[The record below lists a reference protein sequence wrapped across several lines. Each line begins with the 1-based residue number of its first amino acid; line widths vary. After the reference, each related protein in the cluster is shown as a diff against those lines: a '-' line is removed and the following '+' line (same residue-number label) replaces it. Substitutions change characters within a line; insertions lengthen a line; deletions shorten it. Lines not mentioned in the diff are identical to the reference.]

1 MHPLRYTHRQ
11 FGITSFNYKIKMK
24 TLQKNYIMMLWCCD
38 KNTAPWNE

>member
-24 TLQKNYIMMLWCCD
+24 TLQKNYIMMLWQ
-38 KNTAPWNE
+38 KYGSLKWIR